1 MDSNEIMAFIR
12 TFGIRKDDGFE
23 ETNIETVRGSN
34 CSQPDAREY
43 GGCDVIVSG
52 GLVSNHMLEPR

>member
-1 MDSNEIMAFIR
+1 MAFIR